1 MTISS
6 KEFFATLT
14 SVTSGSIVIDDA
26 GTTVLTFVVIA
37 EIDGVVAVLSWW
49 AKNEVKSREV
59 SSSRLAFY
67 KRPRIFIKEGFSVL
81 MSVTISVKPPKIAQN
96 KFMQRGGN
104 AWPSNT
110 VLLRPHIFACLV
122 RKEMTLPL
130 TFKEIK
136 ACGTN

>member
-49 AKNEVKSREV
+49 AKNEVKSRGSFQQQV
-59 SSSRLAFY
+59 SFL
-67 KRPRIFIKEGFSVL
+67 
-81 MSVTISVKPPKIAQN
+81 
-96 KFMQRGGN
+96 
-104 AWPSNT
+104 
-110 VLLRPHIFACLV
+110 
-122 RKEMTLPL
+122 
-130 TFKEIK
+130 
-136 ACGTN
+136 